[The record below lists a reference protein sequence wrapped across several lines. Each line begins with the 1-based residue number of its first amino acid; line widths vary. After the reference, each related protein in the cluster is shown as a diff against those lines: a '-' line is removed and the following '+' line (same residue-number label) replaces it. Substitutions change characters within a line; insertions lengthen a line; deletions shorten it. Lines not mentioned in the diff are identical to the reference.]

1 MLMNV
6 LPLPEMG
13 GAKLAKTVSV
23 INVFTAIISVKYQI
37 QGIIFTD
44 TILK

>member
-6 LPLPEMG
+6 LTPPKRG
-13 GAKLAKTVSV
+13 DTKLAKTVSV
-23 INVFTAIISVKYQI
+23 INVFTAIISIKHQI
-37 QGIIFTD
+37 QGIPFTD